1 MRAMRLRK
9 TLYKNGIEKK
19 SCIPSTKGDIRLEES
34 IMIIEIGTNQYNQL
48 QEDDDNLTPS
58 SQTTAV
64 GDSSCD
70 SSVSSIGYICM
81 KNSCI
86 ESVEHSSIQM
96 QNLNSKYQ
104 KRHNSS
110 SRETAKANQ
119 KRLTIVLGICVCF
132 FIVELIGGL
141 LTRSLAL
148 LADSLHLL
156 GDCASYLVAL
166 FAIFL
171 GQKSRSKR
179 FSFGFA
185 RAEIL
190 GALVIKSILF

>member
-9 TLYKNGIEKK
+9 TLKTASKK

-58 SQTTAV
+58 SQTSAV
-64 GDSSCD
+64 GDSSRD
-70 SSVSSIGYICM
+70 SSTGYICM
-81 KNSCI
+81 KNPCI

-96 QNLNSKYQ
+96 QNLNLKYQ
-104 KRHNSS
+104 KKHNSS

-190 GALVIKSILF
+190 GALVIKSTLF